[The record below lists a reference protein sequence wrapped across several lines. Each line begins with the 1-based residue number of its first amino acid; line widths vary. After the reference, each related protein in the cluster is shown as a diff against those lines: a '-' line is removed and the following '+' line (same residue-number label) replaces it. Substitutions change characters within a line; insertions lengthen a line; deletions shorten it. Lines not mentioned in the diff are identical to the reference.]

1 MFSSTLFSYTK
12 TWPSDKKGNNEDNV
26 QLVFVDVAMVIVTCS
41 TKLKK
46 QVNHLC
52 PSLFIQTCVSETP
65 NLPV

>member
-46 QVNHLC
+46 
-52 PSLFIQTCVSETP
+52 
-65 NLPV
+65 

>member
-12 TWPSDKKGNNEDNV
+12 TWPSDKKGNNEDNE
-26 QLVFVDVAMVIVTCS
+26 QLVFVDIAMVIVTCS
-41 TKLKK
+41 KKSKK

-52 PSLFIQTCVSETP
+52 PSLFIPTCVSEAP